1 MFRSPPKSPKKSII
15 RAQSMFNNY
24 DDGEMEESLKERDDR
39 IRELEEIIARQD
51 QMMKEMKNQMKPTS
65 ELLENEDNID
75 DQMMKEMKEMKNQM
89 EPTTEIIENEDNI
102 ELDAESVES

>member
-51 QMMKEMKNQMKPTS
+51 QMMKEMKNQMKPTT
-65 ELLENEDNID
+65 ELLENEDNIN
-75 DQMMKEMKEMKNQM
+75 DQMMKEMKNQM
-89 EPTTEIIENEDNI
+89 EATTEIIENEDNI